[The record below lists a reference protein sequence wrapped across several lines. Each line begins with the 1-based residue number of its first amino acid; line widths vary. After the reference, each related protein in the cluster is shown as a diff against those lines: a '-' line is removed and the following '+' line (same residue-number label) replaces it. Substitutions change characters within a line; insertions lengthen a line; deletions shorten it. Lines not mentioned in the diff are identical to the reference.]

1 MSSRLQIVANHSL
14 VFENALLPDIGNRVC
29 EIFNEKLKFPNEHF
43 LSNDFTE
50 RTKTAF
56 PKNNWSYIISQSV
69 LYGGLN
75 ESDYLQIKSP
85 WQIELIV
92 EEDHLLLF
100 PYIHKTKH
108 YHWFNFDP
116 KTSGIE
122 DATSYFAYQNEWSKI
137 IMAIVETLG
146 GDTAYILADMDY
158 DHNYYSASNFKEI
171 EQIIYEKCGPAKT
184 HYEEMS
190 YVPDEDDDITTPYLK
205 ITKDTVMWDLEYAPK
220 SIR

>member
-1 MSSRLQIVANHSL
+1 MSSHLHIIANHSL
-14 VFENALLPDIGNRVC
+14 VFGNVSLPEMGTKVC
-29 EIFNEKLKFPNEHF
+29 EILNQKLNIPNLYF
-43 LSNDFTE
+43 LRDDFT
-50 RTKTAF
+50 RKNKT
-56 PKNNWSYIISQSV
+56 PLPVNNWTYAISQSI

-92 EEDHLLLF
+92 EEDHLVLF

-116 KTSGIE
+116 KTSGIN
-122 DATSYFAYQNEWSKI
+122 DAERYLAYQNEWSKI
-137 IMAIVETLG
+137 IISIVETLG
-146 GDTAYILADMDY
+146 GDTAYLLADMDY

-184 HYEEMS
+184 SYEEMN
-190 YVPDEDDDITTPYLK
+190 YIPDEDDDIPTPYLK
-205 ITKDTVMWDLEYAPK
+205 ITKDTIMWDLEYAPK
-220 SIR
+220 SMI